1 MQEPLAESQIKD
13 ELINELV
20 ETESYALM
28 NDDFDILD
36 EMIAEG
42 SSIEQIAEYI
52 SKTLEES
59 ELYTQENYSFDINNS
74 EIRNYLFSP
83 DSKLNVPYAIELDDM
98 VIVMSLNNLIE
109 PALMNYEEVADNV
122 GELLAESKA
131 AEKLNLL
138 EEELNSIADH
148 KTNKVL

>member
-1 MQEPLAESQIKD
+1 MAIANLGLNETSGVIELDETFHILKVTELNVQEPLAESQVKN

-28 NDDFDILD
+28 NDDFDLID

-59 ELYTQENYSFDINNS
+59 DLYTQENFSFDIKNS
-74 EIRNYLFSP
+74 EIRNYLF
-83 DSKLNVPYAIELDDM
+83 
-98 VIVMSLNNLIE
+98 
-109 PALMNYEEVADNV
+109 
-122 GELLAESKA
+122 
-131 AEKLNLL
+131 
-138 EEELNSIADH
+138 
-148 KTNKVL
+148 

>member
-42 SSIEQIAEYI
+42 V
-52 SKTLEES
+52 L
-59 ELYTQENYSFDINNS
+59 L
-74 EIRNYLFSP
+74 
-83 DSKLNVPYAIELDDM
+83 SKLQNIFQ
-98 VIVMSLNNLIE
+98 
-109 PALMNYEEVADNV
+109 
-122 GELLAESKA
+122 
-131 AEKLNLL
+131 KL
-138 EEELNSIADH
+138 
-148 KTNKVL
+148 